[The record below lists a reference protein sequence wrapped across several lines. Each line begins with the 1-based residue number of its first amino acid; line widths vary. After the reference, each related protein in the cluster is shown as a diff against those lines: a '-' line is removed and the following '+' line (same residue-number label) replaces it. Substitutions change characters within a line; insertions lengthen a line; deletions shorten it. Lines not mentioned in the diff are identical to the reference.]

1 MKSKPDLTKI
11 SMEGTMKCQS
21 WPMVEDSLL
30 KKVIFTINEFK
41 MLFKGDKVIVGVSG
55 GPDSTVLLH
64 LLYHLKDRY
73 NLQLWAAH
81 LNHSIRGEEAKEDE
95 RWIRLFARKLGISL
109 ICDTINV
116 PLLAKGKKA
125 GLEAIARQVR
135 YNFLEHVAT
144 QVGADKIAVG
154 HTASDQVETILMRL
168 VRGSG
173 ADGLAGIPP
182 MRERII
188 RPLIR
193 AFRWEIEDYCR
204 RHHITPRRDSSNKDT
219 SFFRNRIRF
228 ELIPYL
234 CNNYNPRVSEAIY
247 RSAELLRVEKDFLD
261 KFTNE
266 VKGRVIKKESNTE
279 IIVNARA
286 LSKLH
291 LCLQRRIIRYFLKQL
306 KGDLEGIEYSHI
318 EQILNLKEGEGTRLT
333 HLPEGIKVWRQY
345 DEFILRKGERE
356 SFVFFTYLNV
366 PGRTEVPQLG
376 MVLEARVLSEYPAC
390 FSKNPREAFFDL
402 DKIPGPL
409 YVRPRREGDRFVP
422 LGMKKEKKLKDFF
435 IDLKVPRL
443 ERDKIPILLSKE
455 KILWVI
461 GYRIDDRFKIDKSTK
476 KILNLKVD
484 FYDSPGRSNQED
496 RRNPS

>member
-1 MKSKPDLTKI
+1 
-11 SMEGTMKCQS
+11 
-21 WPMVEDSLL
+21 MVEDSLL

-41 MLFKGDKVIVGVSG
+41 MLFKGDKVVVGVSG

-135 YNFLEHVAT
+135 YNFLEHVAN

-204 RHHITPRRDSSNKDT
+204 
-219 SFFRNRIRF
+219 
-228 ELIPYL
+228 
-234 CNNYNPRVSEAIY
+234 NNYNPRVSEAIY

-356 SFVFFTYLNV
+356 PFVFFTYLNV